1 MGIYVGGTDSAH
13 HLNDYEEGNWTPRW
27 HGQGN
32 NVTISTNTN
41 NGTYTKVG
49 DLINVKCYS
58 AWSARNGANGILAVD
73 GLPFSNSGNYTTVNL
88 GYWANM
94 SNLNQVF
101 GNLVGFMADGS
112 QEVQFYAITSTGLE
126 NSDVNKTTN
135 STSIM
140 LNFSYRIWTS

>member
-1 MGIYVGGTDSAH
+1 MAIYFGTETVDNLA
-13 HLNDYEEGNWTPRW
+13 NYEQGSWTPRW

-32 NVTISTNTN
+32 NTTISLNNNT
-41 NGTYTKVG
+41 GTYTKVG

-58 AWSARNGANGILAVD
+58 VFSNRNGANGQLAMD
-73 GLPFSNSGNYTTVNL
+73 GLPFSNAGNYTTVNL

-101 GNLVGFMADGS
+101 GNLIGYIADGS
-112 QEVQFYAITSTGLE
+112 QEILFYAITSTGTQT
-126 NSDVNKTTN
+126 SDVNKTTN
-135 STSIM
+135 STSIL

>member
-13 HLNDYEEGNWTPRW
+13 HLDDYEQGSWTPRW

-32 NVTISTNTN
+32 NTTISLNNNT
-41 NGTYTKVG
+41 GTYTKVG

-58 AWSARNGANGILAVD
+58 VFSNRNGANGQLAMD
-73 GLPFSNSGNYTTVNL
+73 GLPFSNQGNYTTVNL
-88 GYWANM
+88 GYWSSM

-101 GNLVGFMADGS
+101 GNLVGYIADGS
-112 QEVQFYAITSTGLE
+112 QEVVFNAITSTGLE
-126 NSDVNKTTN
+126 NSDVNKTTD